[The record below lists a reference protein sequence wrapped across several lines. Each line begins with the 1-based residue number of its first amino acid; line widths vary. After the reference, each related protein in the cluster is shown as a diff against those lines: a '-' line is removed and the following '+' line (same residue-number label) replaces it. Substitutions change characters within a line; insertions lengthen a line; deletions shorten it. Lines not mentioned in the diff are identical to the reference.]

1 MEKKTIKNKAVKK
14 KKIDFA
20 KLPQVVDIIALE
32 SKFMLK
38 NRVYRVT
45 KQSAEI
51 LINKGAAKL
60 K

>member
-45 KQSAEI
+45 KQSANSI
-51 LINKGAAKL
+51 
-60 K
+60 

>member
-1 MEKKTIKNKAVKK
+1 MEKKPIKNKAVKK

-32 SKFMLK
+32 SKFMVK
-38 NRVYRVT
+38 NQVYRVT